1 MVVFLGWFIAWVF
14 VSLFIGFLGI
24 NKRIGYGKTFLI
36 SLFLTPI
43 AGVIAASCSTSC
55 EDFELEQE
63 KIKLLKELR
72 DKIVGVEKKVLENV
86 DENGEFES
94 LDGKVVKYD
103 CKIEFIEDRERIK
116 VVFDN
121 GKEGNLY
128 PIKGTLEY
136 SFIAAGK
143 FISYEDKIS
152 ALRALYHYV
161 NTFEVTDK
169 GRTSNV

>member
-1 MVVFLGWFIAWVF
+1 MEVFLGWFLVWSL
-14 VSLFIGFLGI
+14 VSLVIGCLGI
-24 NKRIGYGKTFLI
+24 NKRIGFGKTFLI

-43 AGVIAASCSTSC
+43 AGVIAACCSTYC
-55 EDFELEQE
+55 DEYDME
-63 KIKLLKELR
+63 KEKLKLLKELR

-103 CKIEFIEDRERIK
+103 CKIEFIEDRDRIK

-161 NTFEVTDK
+161 NTFEVTGK
-169 GRTSNV
+169 GITSKA